1 MNSHAIDEAIE
12 RYVKERMTAG
22 RVQASTHFIC
32 YAHLTCAR
40 NDIKEFMQQVKK
52 MSCYYID
59 MLKVLENPFR
69 GLEMA
74 FFLSMVSVAI
84 FSCWLMHEED
94 TRLSGI
100 LVFAGTIVH
109 LWALLTDMLRKWQ
122 ESGVLIAI
130 YEEIASLAE
139 QEARVLE

>member
-1 MNSHAIDEAIE
+1 MNSRVIDEAIE
-12 RYVKERMTAG
+12 RYVSERMSAG
-22 RVQASTHFIC
+22 KELASTHFIR
-32 YAHLTCAR
+32 YAHIRCAR
-40 NDIKEFMQQVKK
+40 DDVKDFMQQVKK
-52 MSCYYID
+52 LSCYYID
-59 MLKVLENPFR
+59 KLRVLENPFR
-69 GLEMA
+69 GMEMA
-74 FFLSMVSVAI
+74 FLLSMLSVAT
-84 FSCWLMHEED
+84 FSCWLMCDED